1 MVTNGQLSPFFPGE
15 NLVKTTRQGRFVF
28 MTSTLLVLCPHPQ
41 ISDLHRNTFFICLV
55 KQSLRAFIHV
65 KV

>member
-1 MVTNGQLSPFFPGE
+1 MVTNGQLSPFLPGE

-55 KQSLRAFIHV
+55 K
-65 KV
+65 